1 MSIVVIN
8 GVPTDVGNGAG
19 EIISLRQQLAEREK
33 YVKLMRDAIHDGCL
47 CVAQYGEQPPDC
59 LLEVLATTDD
69 LSGYILCEKEPV
81 AWEFF
86 HSRAEPPLSV
96 DFDDPD
102 CIKAFPSDVVW
113 KVPLYRAKEQG
124 K

>member
-1 MSIVVIN
+1 MNSYELEQALACKQMEVE
-8 GVPTDVGNGAG
+8 D
-19 EIISLRQQLAEREK
+19 LRQQVTLLRDELNTV
-33 YVKLMRDAIHDGCL
+33 YKL
-47 CVAQYGEQPPDC
+47 VPD
-59 LLEVLATTDD
+59 LVPVMHPSALATTDD

-81 AWEFF
+81 AWEYF